1 MSETNEDGQKK
12 ALSLSGAGRL
22 ELRRK
27 PAAEGAQVRQNFS
40 HGRSKTV
47 TVEVKRKRTVS
58 VPEQGNRSGS
68 GGGRGRARGA
78 AADGGL
84 TQDER
89 DVRLRA
95 LEQAIQDQ
103 KRRAEEEVRRAEE
116 AARRKIED
124 EARRKVEEEARKVAE
139 EAARKAAEEAA
150 RREAEDAA
158 RREIE
163 ARAAA
168 AAAPVAPAPEA
179 PAPRAETPR
188 TVEARGDSPRT
199 ERPAGGG
206 APRGDRPD
214 FRSGDRT
221 GGAPRGDRPGGA
233 PRGDR
238 PDFRSGDRPGGG
250 APRGDRPDFRS
261 GDRPAGGAPRGDRPD
276 FRSGDR
282 PAGGAPRGDRPDF
295 RSGDRPAGG
304 APRGDRPDFRSGDR
318 PAGGAPRGDRPDFR
332 SGDRPGGGA
341 PRGDRPDFRSGDRP
355 GGAARPDFRS
365 GDRPGGP
372 PRGDRPGG
380 ARPAAPGATTTTP
393 VLDDDVERARARAAE
408 RARKVERDEEESRA
422 KAANKR
428 ATPAARPGDD
438 RRRGG
443 KGEIKRLVEGGDE
456 GERQRSQAAMRR
468 QRERMRR
475 AGRQAEPQARV
486 IRDVIVPEVI
496 SVQELANRMAVRGGD
511 VVKKLMTLG
520 VMATINQ
527 AIDADTAELVATE
540 FGHRVKRVAEDDVE
554 LGILGLDDTDDD
566 LTHRAPVV
574 TVMGHVDH
582 GKTSLLDA
590 LRKTD
595 VVAREAGGITQHI
608 GAYQVELETGDH
620 VTFLDTPGHAAFTAM
635 RARGA
640 QVTDIVVLVVAA
652 DDGVMPQTVEAINHA
667 KAAGV
672 PIVVAINKIDKPGV
686 NPERVRN
693 ELLQHELVLEE
704 LGGDI
709 IAVEVSA
716 KTGYNLDKLLEAILL
731 QAEVLELR
739 ANTGRAAQGAVVE
752 AKLDKGRGPVATVL
766 VQKGTLKTGDAF
778 VVGSQWGRV
787 RALIDDKGR
796 KVEEAGPSVPVEI
809 LGLQG
814 VPQAGDELVV
824 VEDERKAREI
834 SDFRSEREQRAR
846 AATALGARG
855 TVEQMLSEI
864 SAGAKKELP
873 VLVKTDVQGS
883 LEAIT
888 STLAKLGNEEVAVR
902 MLHGAVGGINESDVT
917 LAQASNALIIGF
929 NVRANAQARDVARQA
944 GLELRYYSV
953 IYDLTNDVKGMLEG
967 MLAPIRRETIT
978 GQATIREVFAITK
991 VGKIAGCMVT
1001 EGYVRRDSKVRLLR
1015 DDVVIHEGALSSL
1028 KRFKDDAKEV
1038 RAGQECG
1045 MAFEN
1050 YQDLRNGDV
1059 IEAFEVEEIAAQL
1072 KSPI

>member
-27 PAAEGAQVRQNFS
+27 PAGEGAQVRQNFS

-58 VPEQGNRSGS
+58 VPEQGGRGGS

-116 AARRKIED
+116 EARRKVEE
-124 EARRKVEEEARKVAE
+124 EARRKVEEEARKKAEEEARKAAE

-150 RREAEDAA
+150 RKAAE
-158 RREIE
+158 E
-163 ARAAA
+163 AAA
-168 AAAPVAPAPEA
+168 AAAAAARPQPAPEA
-179 PAPRAETPR
+179 QPEMRAER
-188 TVEARGDSPRT
+188 
-199 ERPAGGG
+199 
-206 APRGDRPD
+206 
-214 FRSGDRT
+214 
-221 GGAPRGDRPGGA
+221 

-238 PDFRSGDRPGGG
+238 PDFRSGDRPGGDR
-250 APRGDRPDFRS
+250 PRGDRPA
-261 GDRPAGGAPRGDRPD
+261 GDR
-276 FRSGDR
+276 
-282 PAGGAPRGDRPDF
+282 
-295 RSGDRPAGG
+295 
-304 APRGDRPDFRSGDR
+304 
-318 PAGGAPRGDRPDFR
+318 PRGDRPDFR
-332 SGDRPGGGA
+332 SGDRPGGDRPRGDRPDFRSGDRPPRGDRPQGDR

-355 GGAARPDFRS
+355 GGDRPRGDRPDFRS
-365 GDRPGGP
+365 GDRPGGDR
-372 PRGDRPGG
+372 PRGDRPDFRSGDRPGGDRPRGDRPDFRSGDRPGGDRGPRPERPAGAGRPPAGG
-380 ARPAAPGATTTTP
+380 AAVAATP
-393 VLDDDVERARARAAE
+393 LDEDAERARARAAE
-408 RARKVERDEEESRA
+408 RARERKVERDEEESRA
-422 KAANKR
+422 KAASKR
-428 ATPAARPGDD
+428 ATPTPRTTDD

-443 KGEIKRLVEGGDE
+443 KGDIKRLVEGDE
-456 GERQRSQAAMRR
+456 SERQRSQAAMRR

-486 IRDVIVPEVI
+486 VRDVIVPEVI
-496 SVQELANRMAVRGGD
+496 SVQELANRMAVRGAD
-511 VVKKLMTLG
+511 VIKKLMTLG

-554 LGILGLDDTDDD
+554 LGILGVEDTDDD
-566 LTHRAPVV
+566 LTPRAPVV

-704 LGGDI
+704 LGGDV

-716 KTGYNLDKLLEAILL
+716 KTGKNLDKLLEAILL

-739 ANTGRAAQGAVVE
+739 ANTDRAAQGAVVE
-752 AKLDKGRGPVATVL
+752 AKLDKGRGP
-766 VQKGTLKTGDAF
+766 
-778 VVGSQWGRV
+778 
-787 RALIDDKGR
+787 
-796 KVEEAGPSVPVEI
+796 
-809 LGLQG
+809 
-814 VPQAGDELVV
+814 
-824 VEDERKAREI
+824 
-834 SDFRSEREQRAR
+834 
-846 AATALGARG
+846 
-855 TVEQMLSEI
+855 
-864 SAGAKKELP
+864 
-873 VLVKTDVQGS
+873 
-883 LEAIT
+883 
-888 STLAKLGNEEVAVR
+888 
-902 MLHGAVGGINESDVT
+902 
-917 LAQASNALIIGF
+917 
-929 NVRANAQARDVARQA
+929 
-944 GLELRYYSV
+944 
-953 IYDLTNDVKGMLEG
+953 
-967 MLAPIRRETIT
+967 
-978 GQATIREVFAITK
+978 
-991 VGKIAGCMVT
+991 
-1001 EGYVRRDSKVRLLR
+1001 
-1015 DDVVIHEGALSSL
+1015 
-1028 KRFKDDAKEV
+1028 
-1038 RAGQECG
+1038 
-1045 MAFEN
+1045 
-1050 YQDLRNGDV
+1050 
-1059 IEAFEVEEIAAQL
+1059 
-1072 KSPI
+1072 